1 MFGNYTPESR
11 ADFAIIGLSTAVD
24 HLKIVAKRYPKEMI
38 DNLELFNKAVDTLE
52 EVIEDLE
59 QYRADQEANRR
70 DKANGPRAL

>member
-59 QYRADQEANRR
+59 EHKRDADFRK
-70 DKANGPRAL
+70 KANGPRAL